1 MYFEKKAFLTDSKGY
16 SIGEVVKP
24 YSNSFRESVAEQRC
38 DDIVR
43 QPWRVNSTTF
53 CSILIRKKTD
63 TFEAIV
69 ANITSTKSVVPLK
82 EYVDV

>member
-16 SIGEVVKP
+16 SIGEVVNHIATLLENLWLNN
-24 YSNSFRESVAEQRC
+24 YVMTLFS
-38 DDIVR
+38 

-69 ANITSTKSVVPLK
+69 ANITSTESVVPLK

>member
-43 QPWRVNSTTF
+43 QP
-53 CSILIRKKTD
+53 
-63 TFEAIV
+63 
-69 ANITSTKSVVPLK
+69 
-82 EYVDV
+82 